1 MKSVKRSALLLLALL
16 GLLALSGCWWSGA
29 DSTSLTLVVADTP
42 VDGAESVR
50 VAFTGV
56 QVQPAGG
63 GAFIERDFPSP
74 QKIDLLQL
82 QDDNFDVLLDSLSL
96 APGDYQS
103 IRLKLDFAASTITL
117 ADGSVHPLVD
127 TSPNQ
132 GIITLAHAF
141 SLAKDQNLVLTA
153 DFDLRQSIHLVSGAY
168 QFTPVIR
175 VVDADQGGAL
185 EGFVDAGL
193 SIGGVAITDPAC
205 SPAAYIYAGK
215 GVTPVDIDTGA
226 AVQPVATASVQLDP
240 NSGRYSY
247 GNHYFPPGQYTVAIV
262 CAAGD
267 DPAVADGL
275 TFSAAKSD
283 NVVAGYLTELDFP

>member
-1 MKSVKRSALLLLALL
+1 MNRVMRSSLPFLAIAASLCL
-16 GLLALSGCWWSGA
+16 GGCWGGA
-29 DSTSLTLVVADTP
+29 DDTSLTLVVADTP
-42 VDGAESVR
+42 VDGAQSVT

-82 QDDNFDVLLDSLSL
+82 QDDNFAVLLDSLGL
-96 APGDYQS
+96 AAGDYQS
-103 IRLKLDFAASTITL
+103 IRLKLDFSASTITL

-132 GIITLAHAF
+132 GIFTLAHPF
-141 SLAKDQNLVLTA
+141 SIAKDQNLVLTA
-153 DFDLRQSIHLVSGAY
+153 DFDLRQSIHLVAGAY

-175 VVDADQGGAL
+175 VVDANQAGAL

-193 SIGGVAITDPAC
+193 TIGGTAITDPAC

-215 GVTPVDIDTGA
+215 GVTPVDIATAA
-226 AVQPVATASVQLDP
+226 AVQPVETASVQLDP
-240 NSGRYSY
+240 NTGNYSY
-247 GNHYFPPGQYTVAIV
+247 GNHYLPPGQYTVAIV

-275 TFSAAKSD
+275 VFSAAKSD
-283 NVVAGYLTELDFP
+283 KVVGGFLTEIDFP